1 MVVEDWKL
9 DGVMRADSPEG
20 TEGDLIWGA
29 RERPH
34 SPWKIRS
41 HPSATRSSAISSFFL
56 LRRVDAP
63 VMMPGVPFVS
73 GGDGYTRQTAGRS
86 VGVLGQGTGT
96 AVTSQAGAK
105 ADAQADRQGI
115 HLAGAGKYKGNGQHD
130 IVLLIDIGIRRQKK
144 QLPQVL
150 FGRFE
155 PDNDQRSIRCHTPKL
170 SVLLSFPAAMPA
182 RRCRV
187 RWDLRRAQQRG
198 DPRLSAPG

>member
-1 MVVEDWKL
+1 
-9 DGVMRADSPEG
+9 
-20 TEGDLIWGA
+20 
-29 RERPH
+29 
-34 SPWKIRS
+34 
-41 HPSATRSSAISSFFL
+41 
-56 LRRVDAP
+56 
-63 VMMPGVPFVS
+63 MMPGVPFVS
-73 GGDGYTRQTAGRS
+73 GGDGDTHGKLPGDP

-155 PDNDQRSIRCHTPKL
+155 PDNDQRSIRCHTPEI
-170 SVLLSFPAAMPA
+170 VGAAFFSG
-182 RRCRV
+182 
-187 RWDLRRAQQRG
+187 G
-198 DPRLSAPG
+198 DAG